1 MYLSYTD
8 YTNMGGTLDETAFN
22 NFEFEAECMVN
33 HYTFNRLKKMKEE
46 YYPPTLSRCV
56 FKLIE
61 LAKLKAE
68 MLNLGKQTTL
78 TVDGSGN
85 QSVTETSAYISKQD
99 NDGVSVSYNTID
111 AGSLFNMLWSSN
123 KADGTNPIESTI
135 NIYLDDARDMKGRRL
150 LYRGVYGDE

>member
-1 MYLSYTD
+1 MYLSYED
-8 YTNMGGTLDETAFN
+8 YQNMGGTLDETAFN

-33 HYTFNRLKKMKEE
+33 YYTFNRLKKIDEA
-46 YYPPTLSRCV
+46 YYPDTLDRCV

-61 LAKLKAE
+61 LAKLKAD
-68 MLNLGKQTTL
+68 MLALGKQTTL
-78 TVDGSGN
+78 TVDGDGKN
-85 QSVTETSAYISKQD
+85 SVSETSAYISSQA

-135 NIYLDDARDMKGRRL
+135 NMYLDDARDMKGRRL